1 MQCGACVLIIQ
12 DIDAWSML
20 MTRCTHNSRRFARG
34 RALSRP
40 AAAAE
45 VAEVDTDAAERES
58 SSLL

>member
-1 MQCGACVLIIQ
+1 MRGLRAHYARHGRMINA
-12 DIDAWSML
+12 DDSMH
-20 MTRCTHNSRRFARG
+20 TTIRAGSPRG